1 MKKLKLEMFKSSLL
15 NISVAAIFLF
25 LSFIILGLTFL
36 YSDIYGFSP
45 KLKTEFLTK
54 EIQNFI
60 YYGPQEGFNKTLNY
74 LQQSSDLD
82 RVYITS
88 NGTHLE
94 IKFLFN
100 DFLDKLKNAL
110 LNSSTVPQNL
120 FINIYVD
127 SDDDETTG
135 FLGYNYRFLL
145 THNNANFYNKD
156 NNKLNS
162 TTTTKSSQNLTQNY
176 SNQSE
181 ILEGEELQEII
192 TRTINSKDL
201 LEKLDWNIRGYELLD
216 YDFQPLFFSSKLT
229 KKYLS
234 IIPDGFKVTLDLAQ
248 VGYPTKYAVLVE
260 VGRKSEDYKFSHV
273 FGKIHVPRPD
283 LNLEDKSININ
294 NGKNSI
300 VLEFNNTG
308 LYKLNVKAE
317 ILKKAFSNNED
328 LSMNFSQGNQFT
340 LLGGKGVLP
349 LDIIANPNYNQKNI
363 VIPLNLSYSV
373 IGENDFIESSFN
385 NSLTNENIYNKI
397 LYLNLNLVNERNRL
411 INFDEIPSQ
420 YIAVFL
426 GAVFSFF
433 IPSITRATKEYFQK
447 RTANKDLKNI
457 LKEQNSDNPDISIK
471 NLINKAKILKHE
483 FIRGRITKDQY
494 EILKENIGDVIKDLI
509 SKKTDTAN
517 NNNNTTTDKK

>member
-1 MKKLKLEMFKSSLL
+1 MK
-15 NISVAAIFLF
+15 IAIIAIFFF
-25 LSFIILGLTFL
+25 LSFTVYLTFL
-36 YSDIYGFSP
+36 YSDVYGFSP
-45 KLKTEFLTK
+45 QLKTEFLSK
-54 EIQNFI
+54 EIQNYI
-60 YYGPQEGFNKTLNY
+60 YYGPDDDSNKTLNY

-82 RVYITS
+82 RVYVSS

-100 DFLDKLKNAL
+100 DFLDKLKNAI
-110 LNSSTVPQNL
+110 LNRTTAPQNL
-120 FINIYVD
+120 FINIFVD
-127 SDDDETTG
+127 SDHDETTG
-135 FLGYNYRFLL
+135 FLGYNYRYLL
-145 THNNANFYNKD
+145 THANSNSYND
-156 NNKLNS
+156 TKLNS
-162 TTTTKSSQNLTQNY
+162 PTTNFSRFTQNQ
-176 SNQSE
+176 SNHTE

-201 LEKLDWNIRGYELLD
+201 IEKLNWNIRGYELLD

-234 IIPDGFKVTLDLAQ
+234 VIPSGFKVTLDLAQ
-248 VGYPTKYAVLVE
+248 MGYPTNYAVLVE

-273 FGKIHVPRPD
+273 FGKIHVPHPD
-283 LNLEDKSININ
+283 LNLEVKSIDIN
-294 NGKNSI
+294 NDKNSV

-317 ILKKAFSNNED
+317 LLKKD
-328 LSMNFSQGNQFT
+328 LSDNDDLSINFSRGNHFT
-340 LLGGKGVLP
+340 LLGGKGVIP
-349 LDIIANPNYNQKNI
+349 IDIIANSNYHQKNI
-363 VIPLNLSYSV
+363 VVPLNLSYSV

-397 LYLNLNLVNERNRL
+397 FYLNLNLIDERNRL

-433 IPSITRATKEYFQK
+433 IPSILRSTKDYFQQK
-447 RTANKDLKNI
+447 TANKYLKNI
-457 LKEQNSDNPDISIK
+457 LKEQNSDNPDTSIK

-483 FIRGRITKDQY
+483 FIRGKITKEQY
-494 EILKENIGDVIKDLI
+494 EILKENIADVIKDLV
-509 SKKTDTAN
+509 SKKTDT
-517 NNNNTTTDKK
+517 TTTDKK

>member
-1 MKKLKLEMFKSSLL
+1 M
-15 NISVAAIFLF
+15 VC
-25 LSFIILGLTFL
+25 LTFL
-36 YSDIYGFSP
+36 YSDVYGFSP
-45 KLKTEFLTK
+45 KLKTEFLSK
-54 EIQNFI
+54 EIQNYI
-60 YYGPQEGFNKTLNY
+60 YYGPDGSFNKTLNY

-82 RVYITS
+82 RVYVSS

-100 DFLDKLKNAL
+100 DFLDKLKNAI
-110 LNSSTVPQNL
+110 LNSTTAPQNL
-120 FINIYVD
+120 FINIFVD
-127 SDDDETTG
+127 SDHDETTG
-135 FLGYNYRFLL
+135 FLGYNYRYLL
-145 THNNANFYNKD
+145 THANSNSYND
-156 NNKLNS
+156 TKLYS
-162 TTTTKSSQNLTQNY
+162 PTTNFSRFTQDQ
-176 SNQSE
+176 SNHTE

-201 LEKLDWNIRGYELLD
+201 IEKLNWNIRGYELLD

-234 IIPDGFKVTLDLAQ
+234 VIPSGFKVTLDLAQ
-248 VGYPTKYAVLVE
+248 IGYPTNYAVLVE

-273 FGKIHVPRPD
+273 FGKIHVPHPD
-283 LNLEDKSININ
+283 LNLEVKSIDIN
-294 NGKNSI
+294 NGKNSV

-317 ILKKAFSNNED
+317 LLKKD
-328 LSMNFSQGNQFT
+328 LSDDDDLSINFSQGNHFT
-340 LLGGKGVLP
+340 LLGGKGVIP
-349 LDIIANPNYNQKNI
+349 IDIIANSNYHQKNI
-363 VIPLNLSYSV
+363 VVPLNLFYSV

-397 LYLNLNLVNERNRL
+397 FYLNLNLIDERNRL

-420 YIAVFL
+420 YIAVFI

-433 IPSITRATKEYFQK
+433 IPSITRSTKEYFQK
-447 RTANKDLKNI
+447 RTANKYLKNI

-483 FIRGRITKDQY
+483 FIRGKITKEQY
-494 EILKENIGDVIKDLI
+494 EILKENIADVIKDLI
-509 SKKTDTAN
+509 SKKTDT
-517 NNNNTTTDKK
+517 TTKDKE

>member
-1 MKKLKLEMFKSSLL
+1 MK
-15 NISVAAIFLF
+15 IAIIVIFFFLYF
-25 LSFIILGLTFL
+25 MVCLTFL
-36 YSDIYGFSP
+36 YSDVYGFSP
-45 KLKTEFLTK
+45 QLKTEFLSK
-54 EIQNFI
+54 EIQNYI
-60 YYGPQEGFNKTLNY
+60 YYGPDDDSNKTLNY

-82 RVYITS
+82 RVYVSS

-100 DFLDKLKNAL
+100 DFLDKLKNAI
-110 LNSSTVPQNL
+110 LNSTTAPQNL
-120 FINIYVD
+120 FINIFVD

-135 FLGYNYRFLL
+135 FLGYNYRYLL
-145 THNNANFYNKD
+145 THANSNSYND
-156 NNKLNS
+156 TKLNS
-162 TTTTKSSQNLTQNY
+162 PTTNFSRFTQNQ
-176 SNQSE
+176 SNHTE

-201 LEKLDWNIRGYELLD
+201 IEKLNWNIRGYELLD

-234 IIPDGFKVTLDLAQ
+234 VIPSGFKVTLDLAQ
-248 VGYPTKYAVLVE
+248 MGYPTNYAVLVE

-273 FGKIHVPRPD
+273 FGKIHVPHPD
-283 LNLEDKSININ
+283 LNLEVKSIDIN
-294 NGKNSI
+294 NGKNSV

-317 ILKKAFSNNED
+317 LLKKD
-328 LSMNFSQGNQFT
+328 LSDDDDLSINFSQGNHFT
-340 LLGGKGVLP
+340 LLGGKGVIP
-349 LDIIANPNYNQKNI
+349 IDIIANSNYHQKNI
-363 VIPLNLSYSV
+363 VVPLNLSYSV

-397 LYLNLNLVNERNRL
+397 FYLNLNLIDERNRL

-420 YIAVFL
+420 YIAVFI

-433 IPSITRATKEYFQK
+433 IPSITRSTKEYFQK
-447 RTANKDLKNI
+447 RTANKYLKNI

-483 FIRGRITKDQY
+483 FIRGKITKEQY
-494 EILKENIGDVIKDLI
+494 EILKENIADVIKDLI
-509 SKKTDTAN
+509 SKKTDT
-517 NNNNTTTDKK
+517 TTKDKE